1 MLLYTEKQLDKA
13 YRIDCK
19 ARTKSNLP
27 WIQREEFR
35 PLYET
40 LVEAFMVAWNED
52 NPYVDDAP
60 DFLLDA
66 VNDLLEGTITTE
78 ELQ

>member
-1 MLLYTEKQLDKA
+1 MLLYTEKQFDVA

-27 WIQREEFR
+27 WVKREEFR

-40 LVEAFMVAWNED
+40 LIEAFMVAWSED
-52 NPYVDDAP
+52 KDLIFPKEAP
-60 DFLLDA
+60 EYLLYA
-66 VNDLLEGTITTE
+66 VNDLLEGTVTIE
-78 ELQ
+78 

>member
-1 MLLYTEKQLDKA
+1 MLLYTEKQLDVA

-27 WIQREEFR
+27 WVKREEFR

-40 LVEAFMVAWNED
+40 LVEAFMVAYNED
-52 NPYVDDAP
+52 NLLGDDVPPY
-60 DFLLDA
+60 LLDA
-66 VNDLLEGTITTE
+66 VNDLLEGTITQE
-78 ELQ
+78 N